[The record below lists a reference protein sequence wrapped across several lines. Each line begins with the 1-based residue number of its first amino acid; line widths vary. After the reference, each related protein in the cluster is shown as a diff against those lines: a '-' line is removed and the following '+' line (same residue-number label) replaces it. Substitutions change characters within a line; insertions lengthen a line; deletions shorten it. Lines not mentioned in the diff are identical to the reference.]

1 MGGALV
7 LFLKQDWF
15 DFRRQQTR
23 DGQFTLAA
31 EMRTDIRCNGFNAYD
46 SDCLAATSKST
57 LSHHVCIGP
66 RSNRRIKEERKTGD
80 SLQIKKA

>member
-7 LFLKQDWF
+7 LFLNQDWF

-31 EMRTDIRCNGFNAYD
+31 EMRKDIRYNGFNAYD
-46 SDCLAATSKST
+46 SDCLAATSKKH
-57 LSHHVCIGP
+57 LIPVMC
-66 RSNRRIKEERKTGD
+66 
-80 SLQIKKA
+80 A